1 VNCQCLPYGACMNRR
16 AGLADNSEARG
27 QGHPPRKL
35 LQGSSERGPLK
46 MGMLLS
52 QQVPRWFV
60 LHACL
65 DSVERLLVF
74 AKDCVLM
81 LSCMCAGMD
90 FGQQWCRPSGALAR
104 HCYWLECAGKTLL
117 NSSLCVCRLCRPC
130 TGMGIFPLMSLQ
142 LPACFTLARVCTRRL
157 LGWC

>member
-1 VNCQCLPYGACMNRR
+1 
-16 AGLADNSEARG
+16 
-27 QGHPPRKL
+27 
-35 LQGSSERGPLK
+35 

-65 DSVERLLVF
+65 DSVKRLLVF

-90 FGQQWCRPSGALAR
+90 FGQLWCRPSSALPAQWQDIVIGWSALAT
-104 HCYWLECAGKTLL
+104 H
-117 NSSLCVCRLCRPC
+117 
-130 TGMGIFPLMSLQ
+130 F
-142 LPACFTLARVCTRRL
+142 
-157 LGWC
+157 